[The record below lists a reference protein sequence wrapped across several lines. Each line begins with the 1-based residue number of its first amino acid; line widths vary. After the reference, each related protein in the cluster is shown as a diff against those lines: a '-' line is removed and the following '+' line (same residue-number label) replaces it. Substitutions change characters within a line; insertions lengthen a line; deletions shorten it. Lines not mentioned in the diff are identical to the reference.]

1 MYLPDYYEFI
11 SPVRIAAG
19 HDALEKIPGFLAS
32 LNAKRPLIL
41 ADKGVTAAGLIAIV
55 EKTLSA
61 HVAIGAIDDDI
72 PPDSDLKVVSRLAS
86 VYRKNNCD
94 AIIAVGG
101 GSVLDTAK
109 GLNILVSENS
119 DNLMEF
125 AGANKLKRKLRPF
138 IAIPTTAGTGSELT
152 MAAVIADHDRFVKI
166 IFASRFLL
174 PDVAIIDSR
183 MTLTLPPFLTALT
196 AMDAMTH
203 AIESYT
209 CLQKNPMSDAHAL
222 EAISL
227 ISTTLPRVIQK
238 PDDAEGRLLLAKAAT
253 LAGMAFSNSTV
264 GLVHT
269 LGHSVGGVC
278 GVPHG
283 TCMAIFLP
291 YGLEY
296 NFHKVEP
303 YIAELLFPLAGA
315 EVYANTPLSQ
325 RAEKAI
331 QCVRDLNQHLHD
343 LTGGRHARFL
353 SEILNRNGEKMVEKS
368 HFDAIAKISIGDG
381 TKFYNPE
388 EIDYDDSMLI
398 LEAAWEGNP
407 LNRNLVKKSV

>member
-1 MYLPDYYEFI
+1 MYLPEYYEFL
-11 SPVRIAAG
+11 SPVQIASG
-19 HDALEKIPGFLAS
+19 HDVLEKIPEYLNT

-41 ADKGVTAAGLIAIV
+41 ADKGVTAAGLITIV
-55 EKTLSA
+55 EDAIKDK
-61 HVAIGAIDDDI
+61 VAIGAIDDDI
-72 PPDSDLKVVSRLAS
+72 PPDSDLKVVSRLAT

-125 AGANKLKRKLRPF
+125 AGANKLTRPLKPF
-138 IAIPTTAGTGSELT
+138 LAIPTTAGTGSELT

-166 IFASRFLL
+166 LFASRFLL
-174 PDVAIIDSR
+174 PDIAIIDSR
-183 MTLTLPPFLTALT
+183 MTLTLPAFFTAAT
-196 AMDAMTH
+196 AMDALTH
-203 AIESYT
+203 AVESYF
-209 CLQKNPMSDAHAL
+209 CLQKNPLSDVHAL
-222 EAISL
+222 SAISL
-227 ISTTLPRVIQK
+227 ISRNLLKVIKK
-238 PDDAEGRLLLAKAAT
+238 PDDQEGRLALAKAAT

-283 TCMAIFLP
+283 TCMSIFLP

-296 NFHKVEP
+296 NYHLVSDT
-303 YIAELLFPLAGA
+303 IAELLLPLAGP
-315 EVYANTPLSQ
+315 EVYADTPDKM
-325 RAEKAI
+325 RAEKTI
-331 QCVRDLNQHLHD
+331 ECIRQLNQDLHNA
-343 LTGGRHARFL
+343 TEGRHARFL
-353 SEILNRNGEKMVEKS
+353 KEIMDRDGNPMVRKS
-368 HFDAIAKISIGDG
+368 HFDAIAKTAIGDG

-388 EIDYDDSMLI
+388 EIDYDDSRLV
-398 LEAAWEGNP
+398 LNAAWDGRP
-407 LNRNLVKKSV
+407 LNRDLVKKRI